1 MVVLVAQLVVVVVV
15 GGGGGGGDGGGGGG
29 GSGGQEHQTRELRLA
44 QHRLARLRGGHYAGD
59 LLHKMRG
66 AAEACLSL

>member
-15 GGGGGGGDGGGGGG
+15 GGGGGGGGG

>member
-15 GGGGGGGDGGGGGG
+15 GGGGGGGGGG